1 MKKGEV
7 TLAVIVLI
15 IVIIVFVGWMMREG
29 WKECRSNR
37 DCGETEYC
45 GADFSC
51 HEYKIVQ
58 VPSPSDRTTSTAWI
72 IGIAIIIAAI
82 ILKWDSIFRR
92 GHASHGNEHHHEEEY
107 RTDKRGLFE
116 EETGDEENLI
126 KQHGH
131 H

>member
-37 DCGETEYC
+37 DCRETEYC

-72 IGIAIIIAAI
+72 IG
-82 ILKWDSIFRR
+82 
-92 GHASHGNEHHHEEEY
+92 NPHHH
-107 RTDKRGLFE
+107 RRDHPQVG
-116 EETGDEENLI
+116 
-126 KQHGH
+126 QHLQARACFSRE
-131 H
+131 